1 MAGDESMRIIVRLLL
16 ALGVSAALVAPAA
29 AELAITTAPVAM
41 RAAPTGKAGL
51 VQRVPGSAEIDV
63 GKCARGWCR
72 ASWRGKFGYV
82 RSEAV
87 VAGPPPTTLPGDKLP
102 PPFVNAPPASSAWR
116 WQGFYLGGNLG
127 LGRGAW

>member
-1 MAGDESMRIIVRLLL
+1 MRIIVRLLL
-16 ALGVSAALVAPAA
+16 ALGVSAALVAPAG
-29 AELAITTAPVAM
+29 AELAITAAPVAM

-72 ASWRGKFGYV
+72 ASWRGRFGYV

-87 VAGPPPTTLPGDKLP
+87 VARTSARDPARRQTAAA
-102 PPFVNAPPASSAWR
+102 VCQCAAAASSAWR